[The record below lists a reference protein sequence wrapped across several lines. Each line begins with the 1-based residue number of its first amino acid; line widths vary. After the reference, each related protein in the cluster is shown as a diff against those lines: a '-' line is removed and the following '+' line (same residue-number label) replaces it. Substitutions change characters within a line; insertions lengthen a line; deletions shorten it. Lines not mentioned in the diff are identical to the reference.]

1 MGQIAIMQKF
11 KGQSAIM
18 QNSKAKLQLCKK
30 KNKKINEPI
39 CIYAKIDGLYNFKI
53 IEGFNWNYEIFG
65 GKNIVFQKFL
75 S

>member
-30 KNKKINEPI
+30 KINEPI
-39 CIYAKIDGLYNFKI
+39 CIYAKIDGLNYNFKI
-53 IEGFNWNYEIFG
+53 IEGFNCNYEKFG
-65 GKNIVFQKFL
+65 GKNIFF
-75 S
+75 